1 MLLSCPQVAFPFVF
15 VCGHF
20 NVSKVTQEISLTQRS
35 DLFFPFS
42 HRYKYHSDLV
52 ECDTFLE
59 NILGGFT
66 LYAKHFEQFL
76 NHSSSHELN
85 TIRPRNYSHE
95 NWYCVWA
102 VNLKPR
108 SNGFR
113 RPNWF
118 SDYHASVSYPNHATT
133 HTRVDRTLQCGS
145 KKVQKFW

>member
-1 MLLSCPQVAFPFVF
+1 MLLTCPQVAFPFVF

-35 DLFFPFS
+35 DLLFPLLQ
-42 HRYKYHSDLV
+42 RYKYHFDLV
-52 ECDTFLE
+52 ECDMFLE

-66 LYAKHFEQFL
+66 LYAKQFEQFL

-85 TIRPRNYSHE
+85 TIRPCKYSHV
-95 NWYCVWA
+95 NWYCVCA

-118 SDYHASVSYPNHATT
+118 SDYPASVS
-133 HTRVDRTLQCGS
+133 
-145 KKVQKFW
+145 